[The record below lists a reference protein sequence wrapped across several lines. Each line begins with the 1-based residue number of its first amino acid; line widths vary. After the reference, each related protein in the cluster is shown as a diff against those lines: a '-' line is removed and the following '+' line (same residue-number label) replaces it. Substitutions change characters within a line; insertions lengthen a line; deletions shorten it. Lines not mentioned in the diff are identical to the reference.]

1 MNLKDISLFRKNCLI
16 DGTWQDADDASN
28 FPVIDP
34 ANGTELCSVPNMS
47 SVETQR
53 AITAAK
59 NAWPTWRKKPAKER
73 ANILRNWFN
82 LIVANADDLGML
94 MTREQGKP
102 LAEARGEAIYAASF
116 VEWFA
121 EEGKRLAGDVFEAP
135 QTDKRIVVLRESIGV
150 CVAIT
155 PWNFPAAMITRKVAP
170 ALAAGCTMII
180 KPAEQTPLTAL
191 ALCELAVRAGVPP
204 GVINILTCDIDRVAE
219 VGKTLTSSDIVRK
232 ISFTGSTEIGRLLMR
247 QSADTIKKLSF
258 ELGGNAPFIVFDD
271 CDIDAAVEGAMQSK
285 FRNAGQT
292 CVCANRIY
300 VQSGIY
306 DQFAEKLA
314 ARVSQLKVG
323 NGLEKGSEIGP
334 LIDLAA
340 IDKVQDH
347 IADALSKG
355 ASLLVGGKSVED
367 EKLGY
372 FFQPSV
378 LVNATQEMKI
388 AREETFGPVAP
399 LFKFETEEEVIA
411 AANDTEFGLASY
423 CFSNNIKRVWRMMEA
438 LEYGIVGVNT
448 GIFANEVGP
457 FGGMKQSGLGREG
470 SVYGIDEYTELKY
483 CCLGG
488 FDTP

>member
-1 MNLKDISLFRKNCLI
+1 MNLNDISLFRTTCLI
-16 DGTWQDADDASN
+16 DGVWQQAEDAAHFS
-28 FPVIDP
+28 VADP
-34 ANGTELCSVPNMS
+34 ATDVEICTVPNMGAT
-47 SVETQR
+47 ETER
-53 AITAAK
+53 AIAAAK
-59 NAWPTWRKKPAKER
+59 KAWPAWRKKPAKER

-82 LIVANADDLGML
+82 LIVENADDLAML

-135 QTDKRIVVLRESIGV
+135 QTDKRIVVLREPIGV

-191 ALCELAVRAGVPP
+191 ALCELAVRAGVPA
-204 GVINILTCDIDRVAE
+204 GVINIVTCDIDRVGE
-219 VGKTLTSSDIVRK
+219 VGGTLTASDTVRK
-232 ISFTGSTEIGRLLMR
+232 ISFTGSTEVGKLLMR

-271 CDIDAAVEGAMQSK
+271 CDVDAAVEGAMQSK

-306 DQFAEKLA
+306 QQFAEKLA
-314 ARVSQLKVG
+314 ARVAKLQIG
-323 NGLEKGSEIGP
+323 NGLIEGSEIGP
-334 LIDLAA
+334 LIDKPA
-340 IDKVQDH
+340 IAKVEEH
-347 IADALSKG
+347 IADALGKG
-355 ASLLVGGKSVED
+355 ASLLVGGKVVSGQEQ
-367 EKLGY
+367 GN
-372 FFQPSV
+372 FFTPSV
-378 LVNATQEMKI
+378 LINATQSMKI
-388 AREETFGPVAP
+388 SNEETFGPVAP

-423 CFSNNIKRVWRMMEA
+423 CYSNNIKRVWRVMEA
-438 LEYGIVGVNT
+438 LEYGIVGINT

-457 FGGMKQSGLGREG
+457 FGGVKQSGLGREG
-470 SVYGIDEYTELKY
+470 SIYGIDEYTELKY

-488 FDTP
+488 FDQP